1 MLCNHGVFQQINIY
15 QLLNVFRSYFF
26 VSQVQIA
33 ISYLRLSYIIYS
45 LFNCTLGK
53 TQCLLYVPFLIIIL
67 YNPLFKKRILSNL
80 YVITLILKKERI
92 PDPEIRWDN
101 NPLYTPL
108 PEKFT
113 YNIRRIRVLRT

>member
-15 QLLNVFRSYFF
+15 QLFNVFRSYFL
-26 VSQVQIA
+26 VRRVQIA
-33 ISYLRLSYIIYS
+33 ISYFSMSYKIYS
-45 LFNCTLGK
+45 LFYCTLGK
-53 TQCLLYVPFLIIIL
+53 TQCLLYMPYLIIIL
-67 YNPLFKKRILSNL
+67 YNPLFKKWILSNL

-101 NPLYTPL
+101 NPLYTPI